1 MIKKTIRLF
10 FTLRNLKLKQ
20 FVYFILRRGF
30 PATSVT
36 LLNSERLMNAS
47 LILVSPLS
55 IDSHGEEKN
64 SLSFLNDSRS
74 LAFNNIDWRPKNA
87 QRLWAYNLHYF
98 DYLRDPVWLYD
109 EKQQMITDWAA
120 HNPQGSQPGWEPFTC
135 SLRLVNWIFYLT
147 SSTHQYNQS
156 ILDSLYLQARWLEK
170 NDERHILANH
180 YFENLKAL
188 LFAGCF
194 FIGKDA
200 DRWRER
206 ALVEIP
212 KQLQEQ
218 TLQDGGHYERS
229 PQYHALML
237 ENYLDIYNLAINNGA
252 LFNHPFIH
260 QVKHHAIRGLDFLNT
275 IVFPDNQ
282 IPLFNDSAFN
292 IAPSLDDLNQYAE
305 RLFSYQSPEESIIPS
320 IINKPNSGFY
330 GLKSANNMLIMTCG
344 DIVPAYQPG
353 HTHCDLSSFELMMAS
368 KRVIVDT
375 GVYEYEPG
383 ELRHYVRSTRA
394 HNTISIDG
402 DEQSEIWGE
411 FRIARRAKKHAAS
424 IKQIANDIY
433 IATEYSGF
441 YGDTVGFQ
449 PRFNHH
455 RSINVKLV
463 KDAIDT
469 VTVVDKL
476 IGKGVHT
483 VESYVH
489 FHPDFSAHV
498 NDDNTVTLKCHE
510 DDFAVLSV
518 DSHCE
523 ARIEKTIYCP
533 EFGLK
538 QPIDCLV
545 ISRFGVFPTELS
557 YRLQRL

>member
-1 MIKKTIRLF
+1 
-10 FTLRNLKLKQ
+10 
-20 FVYFILRRGF
+20 
-30 PATSVT
+30 
-36 LLNSERLMNAS
+36 
-47 LILVSPLS
+47 
-55 IDSHGEEKN
+55 
-64 SLSFLNDSRS
+64 
-74 LAFNNIDWRPKNA
+74 
-87 QRLWAYNLHYF
+87 
-98 DYLRDPVWLYD
+98 
-109 EKQQMITDWAA
+109 
-120 HNPQGSQPGWEPFTC
+120 
-135 SLRLVNWIFYLT
+135 
-147 SSTHQYNQS
+147 
-156 ILDSLYLQARWLEK
+156 
-170 NDERHILANH
+170 
-180 YFENLKAL
+180 
-188 LFAGCF
+188 
-194 FIGKDA
+194 
-200 DRWRER
+200 
-206 ALVEIP
+206 
-212 KQLQEQ
+212 
-218 TLQDGGHYERS
+218 
-229 PQYHALML
+229 
-237 ENYLDIYNLAINNGA
+237 
-252 LFNHPFIH
+252 
-260 QVKHHAIRGLDFLNT
+260 VKHHAVRGLDFLNT

-305 RLFSYQSPEESIIPS
+305 GLFSYQSPEKSTLPS

-330 GLKSANNMLIMTCG
+330 GLKSATDMLIMTCG

-433 IATEYSGF
+433 IAAEYSGF

-455 RSINVKLV
+455 RSINVKLL

-469 VTVVDKL
+469 VMVVDTLK
-476 IGKGVHT
+476 GKDVHT

>member
-1 MIKKTIRLF
+1 MLKKIIQFLH
-10 FTLRNLKLKQ
+10 TLKNLKPTQLA
-20 FVYFILRRGF
+20 FFALRRGF
-30 PATSVT
+30 ATALVKAKQT
-36 LLNSERLMNAS
+36 PNLNSD
-47 LILVSPLS
+47 LILHSPVATV
-55 IDSHGEEKN
+55 GVYREKYKFK
-64 SLSFLNDSRS
+64 FLNFEKDISGV
-74 LAFNNIDWRPKNA
+74 LTDWSPSDVP
-87 QRLWAYNLHYF
+87 RLWRYNLHYF
-98 DYLRDPVWLYD
+98 DYFRDKACSES
-109 EKQQMITDWAA
+109 EKASLIEDWIIR
-120 HNPQGSQPGWEPFTC
+120 NPQGSQPGWEPFTC
-135 SLRLVNWIFYLT
+135 SLRLVNWIFYT
-147 SSTHQYNQS
+147 KFNPNQCKQS
-156 ILDSLYLQARWLEK
+156 FLDSLYLQARWLEK

-194 FIGKDA
+194 FLGKDA
-200 DRWRER
+200 DRWRDR

-218 TLQDGGHYERS
+218 TLLDGGHYERS

-252 LFNHPFIH
+252 LLNQPFIQ

-292 IAPSLDDLNQYAE
+292 MASSLSDLNSYAE
-305 RLFSYQSPEESIIPS
+305 RLFSYQPPERSITSSIID
-320 IINKPNSGFY
+320 KPNSGFY
-330 GLKSANNMLIMTCG
+330 GIKSATDMLLMTCG
-344 DIVPAYQPG
+344 EIVPVYQPG
-353 HTHCDLSSFELMMAS
+353 HTHCDLLSFELMMAS

-383 ELRHYVRSTRA
+383 ELRHHVRSTRA
-394 HNTISIDG
+394 HNTISVDG

-424 IKQIANDIY
+424 IKQIADDVY
-433 IATEYSGF
+433 ITGEYSGF

-455 RSINVKLV
+455 RLINVKLV
-463 KDAIDT
+463 KDAIDK

-476 IGKGVHT
+476 RGKNAHT
-483 VESYVH
+483 IESHVH

-498 NDDNTVTLKCHE
+498 NDDNTVTLKCHGH
-510 DDFAVLSV
+510 DFAVLSF
-518 DSHCE
+518 DSHCD